1 MEEIRVKTGE
11 EKGKMDMLNI
21 KRFNKKFLPDCSRVI
36 IKPHIP
42 ASENRIKNII
52 TRVLNMPDEK
62 VKQVLDR
69 VVINFST
76 RHKNIWESFD
86 KNYDEIKKYIPKNT
100 QISNSRKAL
109 LGAYFSSE
117 YSIQAA
123 AFFNPSIVA
132 HPDQSDLPEGS
143 LRFILSFRSVGEGH
157 ISSIEF
163 RSGVVDEHCN
173 FTFDE
178 VSPYAERA
186 KVVSNPV
193 YDKSTFFMKLAEM
206 QNPEDVISKQVYD
219 LLSEEF
225 LLSDLVSVLQMVID
239 PSNKDIG
246 DNIMWLAKSNYELQ
260 FKLDQKL
267 SEKIIFPASSN
278 DSNGIEDARFV
289 RFVDD
294 DGTVTYY
301 ATYTAYNGH
310 NILPQIIETKDFL
323 TFKMITLNGEF
334 SKNKGMALFPRKIN
348 GKYMMISRVD
358 GENLYLMSSDNLHF
372 WQKAELLKEPED
384 SWEFVQIGNCGS
396 PVETDKGWILLTHGV
411 GPMREYSI
419 GIILLDIDNPTQIIG
434 NMVEP
439 LLICNQE
446 EREGYVPNV
455 VYSCGAIIHK
465 DNLIIPYAMSDTC
478 SGIAT
483 ISVSELLAKIRKEGD
498 IKDYAKSK

>member
-1 MEEIRVKTGE
+1 MINT
-11 EKGKMDMLNI
+11 
-21 KRFNKKFLPDCSRVI
+21 KRLNKKFQPDHSRVI
-36 IKPHIP
+36 IKPHVP
-42 ASENRIKNII
+42 KDEARIKRLI
-52 TRVLNMPDEK
+52 EC
-62 VKQVLDR
+62 VLDLSEER
-69 VVINFST
+69 VEQTLNRVTTNFSG
-76 RHKNIWESFD
+76 RHKNIWDAFD
-86 KNYDEIKKYIPKNT
+86 ANYNEIKRFLPENM
-100 QISNSRKAL
+100 QMSNNRKAL

-123 AFFNPSIVA
+123 AFFNPSIVP
-132 HPDQSDLPEGS
+132 HHNQSGVEEGG

-163 RSGVVDEHCN
+163 RSGCVDKDCN
-173 FTFDE
+173 FTFDN
-178 VSPYAERA
+178 VSRYAERA
-186 KVVSNPV
+186 SIVSNPV

-206 QNPEDVISKQVYD
+206 QKSGPCNEENAISEQVCD
-219 LLSEEF
+219 LLADQF
-225 LLSDLVSVLQMVID
+225 LLSDLIAVLQMVID
-239 PSNKDIG
+239 EEHKDIG
-246 DNIMWLAKSNYELQ
+246 EQIMWLAKSNYELQ
-260 FKLDQKL
+260 FKPDQEL
-267 SEKIIFPASSN
+267 SEKIIFPASQN

-294 DGTVTYY
+294 DGSITYY

-372 WQKAELLKEPED
+372 WQKAELLKKPENE
-384 SWEFVQIGNCGS
+384 WEFVQIGNCGS
-396 PVETDKGWILLTHGV
+396 PIETEQGWILLTHGV

-419 GIILLDIDNPTQIIG
+419 GVILLDLENPSKIIG
-434 NMVEP
+434 NMSEP

-455 VYSCGAIIHK
+455 VYSCGSIIHN

-478 SGIAT
+478 SGIVT
-483 ISVSELLAKIRKEGD
+483 ITLSELFDNIQAENRKGL
-498 IKDYAKSK
+498 KSYVKST